1 MNFNNL
7 CKIWRAPP
15 DAETYFE
22 FGTTRVVK

>member
-7 CKIWRAPP
+7 CKIWRARPQ
-15 DAETYFE
+15 AGTRFR